1 MKMVPGLSD
10 AVSAA
15 TAAVV
20 AAHAQAQSQAQAQAE
35 AQMQEAE
42 EEEEEEQVELGGERK
57 EDVSRTSKAHRRR
70 CWLGPGYRFH
80 HRTTK
85 SLLDFRQASRR
96 VSGMHILIE
105 QGHKCAQQTKCNCFP
120 SPGKGNF
127 HSYF

>member
-1 MKMVPGLSD
+1 MVPGLSD

-80 HRTTK
+80 HRTTNP
-85 SLLDFRQASRR
+85 LL
-96 VSGMHILIE
+96 G
-105 QGHKCAQQTKCNCFP
+105 FP
-120 SPGKGNF
+120 AGFTTGIWDAYTDRTRTQMRAANQVQLLSF
-127 HSYF
+127 AWQR